1 MDAMLKA
8 AAVAVDNR
16 AKAKVLMAHSETHL
30 QPAEPDLNGLP
41 ILAVDDEESNLL
53 LLRVLLHRAGYT
65 NIKSTTDPSEVPELF
80 VNAQPSLL
88 ILDLHM
94 PEMDGFELMERLAAI
109 TNERRNT
116 PFLVVT
122 ADVTEE
128 TRRSALS
135 AGASDFLTKPLD
147 RTELLLRVHN
157 LLHIQHLQNRL
168 DGVTA
173 V

>member
-1 MDAMLKA
+1 VLKA
-8 AAVAVDNR
+8 VAMAADNR
-16 AKAKVLMAHSETHL
+16 SEPKVLMAHTETHL

-65 NIKSTTDPSEVPELF
+65 NVKSTTDPSQVPELF
-80 VNAQPSLL
+80 VKARPNLV

-109 TNERRNT
+109 TDERTST
-116 PFLVVT
+116 PLLVVT

-128 TRRSALS
+128 TRRCALS

-147 RTELLLRVHN
+147 RTELLLRVRN
-157 LLHIQHLQNRL
+157 LLHVQHLQNRL
-168 DGVTA
+168 YRLDTV
-173 V
+173 

>member
-1 MDAMLKA
+1 MLKA
-8 AAVAVDNR
+8 AAMVVDNR
-16 AKAKVLMAHSETHL
+16 SEPKVLMAHTETHL

-53 LLRVLLHRAGYT
+53 LLRVLLHREGYT
-65 NIKSTTDPSEVPELF
+65 NVKSTTDPSQVPELF
-80 VNAQPSLL
+80 AKTRPSLV

-94 PEMDGFELMERLAAI
+94 PEMDGFELMERLAA
-109 TNERRNT
+109 TTERRST

-128 TRRSALS
+128 TRQSALS

-157 LLHIQHLQNRL
+157 LLHVQHLQDRL
-168 DGVTA
+168 YGRA
-173 V
+173 F

>member
-1 MDAMLKA
+1 
-8 AAVAVDNR
+8 
-16 AKAKVLMAHSETHL
+16 MAHTETHL

-65 NIKSTTDPSEVPELF
+65 NVKGTTDPSEVPELF
-80 VNAQPSLL
+80 VKNHPSLV

-94 PEMDGFELMERLAAI
+94 PEMDGFELIERLAAMAD
-109 TNERRNT
+109 ERRTT

-128 TRRSALS
+128 TRRSAIS

-147 RTELLLRVHN
+147 RTELLVRVRN
-157 LLHIQHLQNRL
+157 LLHIQHLQDRL
-168 DGVTA
+168 YGEMPFDGDS
-173 V
+173 

>member
-1 MDAMLKA
+1 
-8 AAVAVDNR
+8 
-16 AKAKVLMAHSETHL
+16 MAYTETHL
-30 QPAEPDLNGLP
+30 QAVEPDLNGLP

-65 NIKSTTDPSEVPELF
+65 NVKSTTDPSEAPELF
-80 VNAQPSLL
+80 AKARPSLV

-109 TNERRNT
+109 TDERRST

-128 TRRSALS
+128 TRRTALS

-147 RTELLLRVHN
+147 RTELLLRVRN
-157 LLHIQHLQNRL
+157 LLHVQHLQNRL
-168 DGVTA
+168 YEVNTA
-173 V
+173 